1 MQRRAGVSALFVIGL
16 GMLWAAGFAP
26 SLAAVAGEGVSS
38 LVVPVLSGATVAAL
52 GIAQCCGAALERGS
66 KLAFAA
72 AVALAGCA
80 AVGFWPAVSGG
91 LVYAQ
96 PILNGLLFFC
106 WLVAFLRFRDGIAD
120 CAVPLGFLLGSALAL
135 VFAGP
140 LSAGAPT
147 RMAFLGASCAVF
159 LVLGFACADE
169 GDGEGATVSN
179 AEAVRRRPSVRSVL
193 LRYAALAAGSVA
205 LAFVFGVMTDLHGW
219 MASEQ
224 AACTIQIANGI
235 VAALMAVVFALYRR
249 PFRVDA
255 ALTVTLPLFAL
266 ALLSG
271 PAEAGDVSFSRLAIM
286 VGYLLF
292 FITSWVLVRR
302 DAPPFRTY
310 SIPVLAWT
318 VGTLLAFSQIG
329 RLVAGAAIGSG
340 ILTSEV
346 LSAISL
352 GLFWVLALIAIAA
365 YWLARSWAVERDL
378 AMLEARE
385 DTGGA
390 GEGANDMGERIASGE
405 DTGASRDEESEASN
419 DEDSALG
426 ELGGGKDMIRHMERR
441 AQGEPLAEAEVIRKP
456 GIVFVD
462 TMSHQAKRLAT
473 QIGLSARELEVLEEF
488 ARGRSAASIAEK
500 LFISTNTVKTHLRR
514 IYEKAGIHSRRELL
528 DMMEEA

>member
-1 MQRRAGVSALFVIGL
+1 MVKTQGRAATSALFVIGL

-26 SLAAVAGEGVSS
+26 SLATVAGEGI
-38 LVVPVLSGATVAAL
+38 LPIVVPVLSGATVAAL
-52 GIAQCCGAALERGS
+52 GVAQCCGAVLERGP
-66 KLAFAA
+66 KLALAA

-80 AVGFWPAVSGG
+80 AVGFWPAASGV

-135 VFAGP
+135 IFSGP

-159 LVLGFACADE
+159 LVLWFAGADE
-169 GDGEGATVSN
+169 GDGKGAAVSN
-179 AEAVRRRPSVRSVL
+179 AGAMRRRPSVRSVL
-193 LRYAALAAGSVA
+193 LRYAVLAAGSVA

-224 AACTIQIANGI
+224 AACTIQVANGI
-235 VAALMAVVFALYRR
+235 AAAFMAVVFALHRR

-255 ALTVTLPLFAL
+255 ALTVALPLFAL
-266 ALLSG
+266 ALLSS
-271 PAEAGDVSFSRLAIM
+271 PAETGDVSFSRLAIM

-292 FITSWVLVRR
+292 FITSWILVRR
-302 DAPPFRTY
+302 DAPSFRVY
-310 SIPVLAWT
+310 SISVLAWT

-340 ILTSEV
+340 VLTSEV

-365 YWLARSWAVERDL
+365 YWLARSRAVECDL
-378 AMLEARE
+378 AMLE
-385 DTGGA
+385 TQ
-390 GEGANDMGERIASGE
+390 EGADGGE
-405 DTGASRDEESEASN
+405 DGGASRDEESEASD
-419 DEDSALG
+419 DEGSALG
-426 ELGGGKDMIRHMERR
+426 EFDGDKGAMRHAEGRVR
-441 AQGEPLAEAEVIRKP
+441 GESFAEVEASRKP
-456 GIVFVD
+456 DIVFID
-462 TMSHQAKRLAT
+462 TVSHRAKHLAQ

-500 LFISTNTVKTHLRR
+500 LFISPNTVKTHLRR

-528 DMMEEA
+528 DMMEES